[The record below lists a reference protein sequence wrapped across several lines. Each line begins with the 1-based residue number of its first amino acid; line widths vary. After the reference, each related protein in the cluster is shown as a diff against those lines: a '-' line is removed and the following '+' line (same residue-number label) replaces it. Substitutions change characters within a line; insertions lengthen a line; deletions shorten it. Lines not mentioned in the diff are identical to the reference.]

1 VARKIPGLQRV
12 LDAPALFS
20 VAYGEI
26 ASSIYVALG
35 IIALHAL
42 GLTPEVLA
50 LVGAL
55 FIVVA
60 LSYAEGTTAIPE
72 TGGAAT
78 FVRRAFNDFVGFLTG
93 WALFLDYLIVIAL
106 SALFMPHY
114 LGAALKMQSLEHNP
128 WDVVIGVAVVLGIA
142 ALRLVRRSAFYRY
155 GIVIAVL
162 DLLTQLLL
170 VVLGF
175 AFLFS
180 GDALT
185 HDVSIGTHPSWHQ
198 ILFALPLAMLA
209 YTGLETVANL
219 AEETREPGRDLPRS
233 LFSGIGL
240 VVLIYVAIALVALSA
255 FPATGGTTELGTI
268 WLRAPLMGIV
278 DALGDPLPNVAADAL
293 RVYVGLTGAVILLV
307 AVTTSM
313 SGFTRL
319 AHSLGEHGQLPR
331 AFGRLNRRTLVSPQ
345 AIVSAALISTAL
357 MIGTSFVNEDVAFL
371 ASLFS
376 FGVLAAFTA
385 AQLAVIKLR
394 FSEPELPR
402 PYRTPLNV
410 RIRGVEVPLPAI
422 VGAVATFTIW
432 VIALGTHAGARYGG
446 PAWLAAGVV
455 VYFLVR
461 RGRGEGLLEHVAAPP
476 EALPEAQFTSILVPM
491 KLGAIG
497 EEMIATAVK
506 LAEDRSA
513 NVEALYVI
521 RVPLDQP
528 LDAEL
533 HDKEEAAAASLAEAR
548 ILGADHGVDVE
559 GETIRAR
566 SIGDAIVQE
575 ATRRGND
582 LIVLG
587 SAPRWRRQSR
597 FFSPTV
603 EFVLRKAPCEV
614 LVVAFPEGVM
624 EEDGADTGL
633 S

>member
-1 VARKIPGLQRV
+1 VARKITGLQRV

-50 LVGAL
+50 IVGAL
-55 FIVVA
+55 FLVVA

-78 FVRRAFNDFVGFLTG
+78 FVRRAFNDLVGFLTG

-106 SALFMPHY
+106 SALFLPHY
-114 LGAALKMQSLEHNP
+114 LGAALQWGSLEHNP
-128 WDVVIGVAVVLGIA
+128 WDVVVGVCVVFGVAAI
-142 ALRLVRRSAFYRY
+142 RLVRRSAFYRY
-155 GIVIAVL
+155 GIFVAVL
-162 DLLTQLLL
+162 DLLTQVLL

-175 AFLFS
+175 AFLVS
-180 GDALT
+180 GHALT
-185 HDVSIGTHPSWHQ
+185 QGVSIGTHPSWHQ
-198 ILFALPLAMLA
+198 IAFALPLAMLA
-209 YTGLETVANL
+209 YTGLETVSNL
-219 AEETREPGRDLPRS
+219 AEETREPGRALPRS

-240 VVLIYVAIALVALSA
+240 VVLIYIAIACVALSA
-255 FPATGGTTELGTI
+255 FPATGGTTNLGTV
-268 WLRAPLMGIV
+268 WLRSPLMGIV
-278 DALGDPLPNVAADAL
+278 DALRGPLPDALATAL

-307 AVTTSM
+307 AVTTSI

-345 AIVSAALISTAL
+345 AIVAAALISTAL
-357 MIGTSFVNEDVAFL
+357 MIGTSFVHDDVAFL

-402 PYRTPLNV
+402 PYRAPGNV
-410 RIRGVEVPLPAI
+410 RVRGVEVPVPAI
-422 VGAVATFTIW
+422 VGSVATFAIW
-432 VIALGTHAGARYGG
+432 IVAMATHPGARYGG
-446 PAWLAAGVV
+446 PAWLVAGAV
-455 VYFLVR
+455 VYWLVR
-461 RGRGEGLLEHVAAPP
+461 KGRGEGLLQHVQAPT
-476 EALPEAQFTSILVPM
+476 ESLPESEFTSILVPM

-506 LAEDRSA
+506 LARDRGA
-513 NVEALYVI
+513 HVEALYVI
-521 RVPLDQP
+521 RVPLDQA
-528 LDAEL
+528 LEAEL
-533 HDKEEAAAASLAEAR
+533 EEQEEAAAASLAEAR
-548 ILGADHGVDVE
+548 LLGADNGVEVQVE
-559 GETIRAR
+559 TVRAR
-566 SIGDAIVQE
+566 SIGDAIVGE
-575 ATRRGND
+575 ARRRGND
-582 LIVLG
+582 LIVVG

-603 EFVLRKAPCEV
+603 EYVLRKAPCEV

-624 EEDGADTGL
+624 EEDGNEEAV